1 MSNLQWDLIRGY
13 HASASSSQNSAGSE
27 VSDVVRNLFD
37 QSLDADFKSVLTSPS
52 AVDILNDPSL
62 LEGLS
67 TKSSGST
74 SYIITGN
81 VNDDIDNG
89 VYQSRESNDIKIL
102 IIAIALLHSF
112 IQINWTGPSLSFT
125 PLDFLTSLSI
135 SLQDL
140 NSSALP
146 FLTLNGEPAYHL
158 VSEPIL
164 LVLSLRLLKRL
175 QGVSTLESIS
185 WWILRAHM
193 VHQSLLDEKVPLSS
207 DKLKAVQNME
217 LPDDQDLRSMR
228 GLEIGLYFHSLGQ
241 DKSANTAF
249 LKAAKE
255 SGLEFEL
262 TGALGKR
269 TKYQVEAHSQLV
281 LLAQSRLRPD
291 DSSGVSS
298 ISNDTANIHQAAS
311 ISDTSSVSNAGLT
324 NGTGIREET
333 RDRSKDEVSNNLPQ
347 TLPLNDDTLLEETQF
362 TKFTQ
367 LSSSST
373 TSKLSHLDPTSQP
386 PLHPLDQSLLLSLC
400 LSQHNSSPSHGLT
413 SSQMMPFI
421 TRVISHPNSWSVHTT
436 ALLLRSRLEYNRSRT
451 VERSALQLAALID
464 QMPSIDSTPSE
475 RLRWFHQ
482 LPLPSKWEME
492 RELARR
498 YLSLGVMRSALDIF
512 TRLELWEDAV
522 LCLQKMECEKEAIS
536 IVKDLLQGN
545 KVESDLIQTLGSS
558 RISERGKEKLGTA
571 REARLWCLLGDLALS
586 SENSTRNPNET
597 KKQAMEMYRK
607 AWEISNKTSSRAMR
621 SLASLKVSLEDYEGS
636 IECFKFA
643 LEINPL
649 YSRSWFTLGFC
660 YMKLERWEEARDA
673 FQRGVGVDEDDAEG
687 WNNLAAVYLRLADRS
702 LLSSSSTSSSSS
714 SSSTSTIVPLKSQ
727 SLSADTSSDKSY
739 NPQSNT
745 LTSSKLDDF
754 SANQHVMSPQHVSNP
769 DQFEGTNGD
778 SSHIVEEEEDSSS
791 KLPTA
796 MEYKLLAFRA
806 LRQGLKASPTNWRM
820 WQNYMFLALSVGEL
834 VEACRAMTRLV
845 DDFGG
850 KDPIRMV
857 DFDVLDRLVD
867 AVIQQDP
874 QQTQTQLHSQTQ
886 FQTQL
891 HSQTQ
896 PEDQNQQHGPS
907 SIGIQPKIQNSY
919 HQNHQSQSQK
929 LNTIPEDDVSQ
940 STKPEVDSSE
950 LKENFTY
957 GLEYTLSLLFSQ
969 SLLPRITDSSHI
981 YKSHSRFLIYQKKYD
996 QAAESS
1002 LRAYKCGVTSN
1013 REVEV
1018 DIEKWKEGVK
1028 DVIEIVDLLKDLG
1041 SKMTDRKKG
1050 RLSIRKEEK
1059 EGETVRVQRGEMINW
1074 KLTARNIIRTFMAR
1088 TKV

>member
-37 QSLDADFKSVLTSPS
+37 QLLDADFKSVLTSPS

-67 TKSSGST
+67 TQSSEST
-74 SYIITGN
+74 SSIITGN

-89 VYQSRESNDIKIL
+89 VYQSHDSNDIKTL

-175 QGVSTLESIS
+175 QIESTLESIS

-228 GLEIGLYFHSLGQ
+228 ELEIGLYFHSLGQ
-241 DKSANTAF
+241 DKLANTAF

-269 TKYQVEAHSQLV
+269 TKYQVEEHSQLV
-281 LLAQSRLRPD
+281 LLAQSRFRPD
-291 DSSGVSS
+291 DSSGISS
-298 ISNDTANIHQAAS
+298 TSNTMD
-311 ISDTSSVSNAGLT
+311 DK
-324 NGTGIREET
+324 ET
-333 RDRSKDEVSNNLPQ
+333 KDRSKDQVSNNLPQ

-362 TKFTQ
+362 TKSTQ
-367 LSSSST
+367 LCSSST
-373 TSKLSHLDPTSQP
+373 NSKLSHLDPTSQP

-421 TRVISHPNSWSVHTT
+421 TRVISHPDSWSVHTT
-436 ALLLRSRLEYNRSRT
+436 ALLLRSRLESNRSRT

-464 QMPSIDSTPSE
+464 QMPSTDSTPSE
-475 RLRWFHQ
+475 RLRWFHH

-586 SENSTRNPNET
+586 SEQSTRNPNET
-597 KKQAMEMYRK
+597 KRQAMDMYWK

-714 SSSTSTIVPLKSQ
+714 SSSTSTI
-727 SLSADTSSDKSY
+727 
-739 NPQSNT
+739 
-745 LTSSKLDDF
+745 
-754 SANQHVMSPQHVSNP
+754 
-769 DQFEGTNGD
+769 
-778 SSHIVEEEEDSSS
+778 EEEDSSS

-834 VEACRAMTRLV
+834 VEACRAMMRLV
-845 DDFGG
+845 EDFGG

-857 DFDVLDRLVD
+857 DFDVLDKLVD
-867 AVIQQDP
+867 A
-874 QQTQTQLHSQTQ
+874 
-886 FQTQL
+886 
-891 HSQTQ
+891 
-896 PEDQNQQHGPS
+896 
-907 SIGIQPKIQNSY
+907 
-919 HQNHQSQSQK
+919 SQK
-929 LNTIPEDDVSQ
+929 LNTIPEDDVAQ

-969 SLLPRITDSSHI
+969 TLLPRITDSSHI
-981 YKSHSRFLIYQKKYD
+981 YKSHSRFLVYQKKYD
-996 QAAESS
+996 QAVESS

-1028 DVIEIVDLLKDLG
+1028 DVIEIV
-1041 SKMTDRKKG
+1041 
-1050 RLSIRKEEK
+1050 
-1059 EGETVRVQRGEMINW
+1059 ETVRVERGEMINW

-1088 TKV
+1088 TKVFNDEPEMEQLRQLVQDIKQL